1 MYHII
6 WFLFIFDRLP
16 EMTGENTEQR
26 EEYLTR
32 TDRKSI
38 ADKGNLKVVRTLTF
52 KSLSGKKLSLPQL
65 WSWKPRFT
73 FWNYPQLNFFK
84 LSFMFFFLSKSSFQH
99 MSLNFL
105 MGSAETGNKTS
116 ASKLQVGSKHSHNVF
131 QIIKLEAKVP
141 DHFHISFR
149 VFWLL
154 CNLIRRSLH
163 GNALIEA

>member
-1 MYHII
+1 MKLETTFHI
-6 WFLFIFDRLP
+6 LKLP
-16 EMTGENTEQR
+16 TIEFFQ
-26 EEYLTR
+26 
-32 TDRKSI
+32 
-38 ADKGNLKVVRTLTF
+38 TL
-52 KSLSGKKLSLPQL
+52 LYG
-65 WSWKPRFT
+65 
-73 FWNYPQLNFFK
+73 
-84 LSFMFFFLSKSSFQH
+84 FFLSKSSIQH

-154 CNLIRRSLH
+154 LFNIQNMCERRIKIILERFETKICVKIVQCYILDHFGSERS
-163 GNALIEA
+163 GKALWFFLKRN

>member
-1 MYHII
+1 MLFKTKLQEPEHSKGLKIKVIRNFDFQKFKWEETFASTIVKLETTFHI
-6 WFLFIFDRLP
+6 LKLP
-16 EMTGENTEQR
+16 TIEFFQ
-26 EEYLTR
+26 
-32 TDRKSI
+32 
-38 ADKGNLKVVRTLTF
+38 TL
-52 KSLSGKKLSLPQL
+52 LHV
-65 WSWKPRFT
+65 
-73 FWNYPQLNFFK
+73 
-84 LSFMFFFLSKSSFQH
+84 FFFLSKSSIQH

-154 CNLIRRSLH
+154 LSFIF
-163 GNALIEA
+163 

>member
-1 MYHII
+1 M
-6 WFLFIFDRLP
+6 
-16 EMTGENTEQR
+16 
-26 EEYLTR
+26 
-32 TDRKSI
+32 
-38 ADKGNLKVVRTLTF
+38 KVIRTLTF

-84 LSFMFFFLSKSSFQH
+84 LSFMFFLSKSSIQH

-105 MGSAETGNKTS
+105 MGSAETGNTTS

-141 DHFHISFR
+141 DHFHSSFR

-154 CNLIRRSLH
+154 LIRKYFEFKKKVWRCSSSVKRH
-163 GNALIEA
+163 IF

>member
-1 MYHII
+1 M
-6 WFLFIFDRLP
+6 
-16 EMTGENTEQR
+16 
-26 EEYLTR
+26 
-32 TDRKSI
+32 
-38 ADKGNLKVVRTLTF
+38 KVIRTLTF

-84 LSFMFFFLSKSSFQH
+84 LSFMFFFLSKSSIQH

-154 CNLIRRSLH
+154 EHPTTFWDSKSHFELKSVENQLNIWRYRNFH
-163 GNALIEA
+163 